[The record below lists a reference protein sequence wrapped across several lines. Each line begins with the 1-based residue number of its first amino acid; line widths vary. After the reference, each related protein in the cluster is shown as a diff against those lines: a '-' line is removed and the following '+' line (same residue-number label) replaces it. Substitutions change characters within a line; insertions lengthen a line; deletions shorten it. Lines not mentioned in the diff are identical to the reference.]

1 MIKFLI
7 QRPIAVLMAFTA
19 CFIVG
24 LVTYFTIPVS
34 LLPDIAI
41 PEITVQV
48 SGQNTSAREL
58 ENTVVKTILRLF
70 HCKRCRFSMSDSSRI
85 REYQWHW
92 L

>member
-1 MIKFLI
+1 MVRFLI

-19 CFIVG
+19 CFIIG

-48 SGQNTSAREL
+48 AGQNTSAREL
-58 ENTVVKTILRLF
+58 ENTWERGNPPEFRLWNQY
-70 HCKRCRFSMSDSSRI
+70 RPGI
-85 REYQWHW
+85 Y
-92 L
+92 